1 MLIYEEITDK
11 LVRIKLAC
19 SVNVQNDDL
28 ISEPE
33 INIYF
38 ELTKKNKDDMIP
50 LDKWVYFKA
59 DKKIEDCSEFCKLKL
74 MEKKDN
80 FYNYNIYYN
89 KETENK
95 INWIKINHT
104 KFLYE
109 DKTI

>member
-1 MLIYEEITDK
+1 
-11 LVRIKLAC
+11 
-19 SVNVQNDDL
+19 
-28 ISEPE
+28 
-33 INIYF
+33 
-38 ELTKKNKDDMIP
+38 
-50 LDKWVYFKA
+50 
-59 DKKIEDCSEFCKLKL
+59 

-95 INWIKINHT
+95 INWIKINNT